1 MFLRACYLKK
11 VGSKFLFNCNFDLT
25 KFSKALP
32 DFYKECTLTWSS
44 LNEYNPASLSDIVNQ
59 VLRNNRFICV
69 DSRSVYNAK
78 LFDAGLIKIGNL
90 YDENGEI
97 ESDKEP
103 WRSSLSPVDHFLIFR
118 LLSAF
123 PLEWRRELKL
133 NKASIRKYTTWNSKL
148 FLSAGRW

>member
-1 MFLRACYLKK
+1 M
-11 VGSKFLFNCNFDLT
+11 GGKFLFHCNFDLT
-25 KFSKALP
+25 KLSKALP
-32 DFYKECTLTWSS
+32 DFYKECALTWSS
-44 LNEYNPASLSDIVNQ
+44 LNEYSPSSLSDIVNQ

-69 DSRSVYNAK
+69 DTRSVYNAK

-97 ESDKEP
+97 KSDKEP

-133 NKASIRKYTTWNSKL
+133 NKASDISKYTT
-148 FLSAGRW
+148 